1 MGTRDSFG
9 NLYLSLWSF
18 YLGSLL
24 LSPYM
29 SFQSECINYVQI
41 LFQTKASQV
50 DMTCST
56 REKEIRVDIKTAS
69 RKKKKLPKEKKGH
82 SHSNNEVKMIRTKKQ
97 KNTKHQ
103 MDLHIKFRPTC
114 SVTPPS
120 PHLLH
125 LTNSI
130 CSQKIHSK
138 IHYHYLIFYW
148 VSAGINKN

>member
-41 LFQTKASQV
+41 LFKQSFPSGH
-50 DMTCST
+50 DLLHT
-56 REKEIRVDIKTAS
+56 RKRDRADIKTAS